1 MKLLAVET
9 STEACSAAL
18 IIDGV
23 VSERFELAPKEHTR
37 LILPMIDELMS
48 AAGLKPQQ
56 LDALAFSCGPGSFTG
71 VRIATAVIQGIALGA
86 DLPIVPV
93 STLAAIA
100 QDFFDKNND
109 KPLRESLKIA
119 PTNCNLA
126 FTAMDARMGEIF
138 WGVYQRNEQGFA
150 ELIGKES
157 VTTAVDVEF
166 PDLIGAGVGSGWGV
180 YHDELMARLAGRVSY
195 CEIDNLPRA
204 GAIAILGA
212 QGFKQGLAV
221 TVEQAMPVY
230 LRDKVA
236 KKESER

>member
-37 LILPMIDELMS
+37 LILPMIDALMLE
-48 AAGLKPQQ
+48 AGLKPQQ

-100 QDFFDKNND
+100 QDFFDNNNNKNLN
-109 KPLRESLKIA
+109 RESA
-119 PTNCNLA
+119 ACNVA

-157 VTTAVDVEF
+157 VALAVDVEF
-166 PDLIGAGVGSGWGV
+166 PDLIGTGVGSGWGV
-180 YHDELMARLAGRVSY
+180 YHEALMSRLAGRVSY
-195 CEIDNLPRA
+195 CEIDNLPKA
-204 GAIAILGA
+204 GAIARLGA
-212 QGFKQGLAV
+212 IGFEQGLAV
-221 TVEQAMPVY
+221 AVEQAMPVY